1 MAEKHTL
8 ERELGLTSIIAIS
21 MGAMIGSGI
30 FILPGLAMA
39 EAGPAVILA
48 FVIAGILVFPAAL
61 SIAELGTAMPEA
73 GGDYI
78 FIERGLGPAAGTVA
92 GLGTWLMLMF
102 KGALALVG
110 GMFYLEA
117 IFVLPPVETVAVI
130 IGTILIL
137 VNVFG
142 VKQTGGLQSIMVV
155 VMVVILSLFVLVSL
169 MNVESNQFFPFFDG
183 GFTGLMT
190 ATVMV
195 LISYGGVTKVAAVAE
210 EIKNPDRNL
219 PLGLMLSLIVTTILY
234 ALIVFV
240 LVGIIDG
247 EELAGSNIPMVDA
260 VEPFFGYIG
269 VVLIVLAA
277 MLALIS
283 TANAGILTASRYP
296 FALSRD
302 KLIPEF
308 FAHISTRFNTPITAI
323 LVTGGAMLII
333 ILLLPVE
340 DIAKTAGSFQIVVY
354 ILVNVTIIAF
364 RVRKPLWYQP
374 KFKSPAYPYVQL
386 FGILSGLYLLTQM
399 ELLPLVGGVGI
410 FIFGILWYYSY
421 GRKRMDTERSSIIR
435 ETISTSYEYEP
446 STDQPYRIIVP
457 IANPNSQGNLLRLV
471 ASIAN
476 SRENAEVIV
485 VNIDLVPDQ
494 TALAQELQFNPERV
508 KKQDELVAAIR
519 SAAKELDFNLETR
532 ALIGRNV
539 SNIVLNMIENER
551 ADEVILGWKG
561 RRKKKK
567 FVLGSNIDPI
577 VKNAPCKVALIKPF
591 SQKIGDTV
599 VFIGTGPHS
608 ITALK
613 RAVVLTR
620 DEPDSSLTLVNI
632 QNRNQNMSEE
642 KIRMNG
648 EFLLRQVIYD
658 SDIGDI
664 DFKQEVVLAEDPRK
678 EMLKKANRY
687 DTVLIG
693 ASRSSGIE
701 RALFGNFPEY
711 LGENAQANVIIIR
724 GRERSFRSG
733 WQLIRKLYSP
743 KSTS

>member
-733 WQLIRKLYSP
+733 WHLIRKLYSP

>member
-724 GRERSFRSG
+724 GRERSFRSV
-733 WQLIRKLYSP
+733 WHLIRKLYSP

>member
-39 EAGPAVILA
+39 EAGPAVILS
-48 FVIAGILVFPAAL
+48 FVIAGILVFPAAI

-110 GMFYLEA
+110 GMFYLGA
-117 IFVLPPVETVAVI
+117 IFALPPVETVAIVI
-130 IGTILIL
+130 GSILIL
-137 VNVFG
+137 VNIFG
-142 VKQTGGLQSIMVV
+142 VKQTGGLQTIMVV
-155 VMVVILSLFVLVSL
+155 VMVIILSIFVMVSIV
-169 MNVESNQFFPFFDG
+169 NVESSNFFPFYDE
-183 GFTGLMT
+183 GFSGLMA

-210 EIKNPDRNL
+210 EIKNPARNL
-219 PLGLMLSLIVTTILY
+219 PLGLMLSLIVTTVLY
-234 ALIVFV
+234 ALIVYV

-247 EELAGSNIPMVDA
+247 EALAGSNIPMVDA
-260 VEPFFGYIG
+260 VEPFFGYFG

-277 MLALIS
+277 MLALVS

-323 LVTGGAMLII
+323 LVTGGAMLAI

-354 ILVNVTIIAF
+354 ILVNVALIAF
-364 RVRKPLWYQP
+364 RIRKPIWYEP
-374 KFKSPAYPYVQL
+374 KFKSPLYPWIQI
-386 FGILSGLYLLTQM
+386 FGILSGFYLLTQM
-399 ELLPLVGGVGI
+399 DLLPLIGGVGI
-410 FIFGILWYYSY
+410 FVFGIVWYYAY
-421 GRKRMDTERSSIIR
+421 GSKRIDKERSSIIR
-435 ETISTSYEYEP
+435 ETISTGYQYEP
-446 STDQPYRIIVP
+446 KTDQPYRIIVP
-457 IANPNSQGNLLRLV
+457 VANPDSQKNLLRIV
-471 ASIAN
+471 ASIAS
-476 SRENAEVIV
+476 SRHNAEVIV
-485 VNIDLVPDQ
+485 LNIDVVPDQ
-494 TALAQELQFNPERV
+494 TALAQELQFNPDRV
-508 KKQDELVAAIR
+508 KKQDELFEAVR
-519 SAAKELDFNLETR
+519 NAAKDLDFNLETR
-532 ALIGRNV
+532 AVIGRSV
-539 SNIVLNMIENER
+539 SGIVLNMIENEQ

-561 RRKKKK
+561 RRKKQNYI
-567 FVLGSNIDPI
+567 LGSNIDPI
-577 VKNAPCKVALIKPF
+577 VKDAPCKVVLIKP
-591 SQKIGDTV
+591 QNDTIGNTV

-613 RAVVLTR
+613 RAVVLTNN
-620 DEPDSSLTLVNI
+620 EPGTSLTLVNI
-632 QNRNQNMSEE
+632 QSRNQDMSED
-642 KIRMNG
+642 KIRMKG
-648 EFLLRQVIYD
+648 EFLLRQVISD
-658 SDIGDI
+658 SDIGNV
-664 DFKQEVVLAEDPRK
+664 DFKTDVILTDDPKK
-678 EMLKKANRY
+678 EMLKQANTY
-687 DTVLIG
+687 NTVLIG

-701 RALFGNFPEY
+701 RALFGTFPEN
-711 LGENAQANVIIIR
+711 LGENAKGNVIIIR
-724 GRERSFRSG
+724 GRERTFRSG
-733 WQLIRKLYSP
+733 WHLFQKIMSP
-743 KSTS
+743 KGTD

>member
-117 IFVLPPVETVAVI
+117 IFALPPVETVAVI

-733 WQLIRKLYSP
+733 WHLIRKLYSP